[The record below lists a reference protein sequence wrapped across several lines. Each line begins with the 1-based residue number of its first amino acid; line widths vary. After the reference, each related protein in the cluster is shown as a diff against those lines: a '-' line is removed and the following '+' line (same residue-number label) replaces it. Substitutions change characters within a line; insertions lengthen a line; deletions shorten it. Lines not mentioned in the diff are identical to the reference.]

1 MEKKPVLA
9 WTIKSNKIF
18 SLYKDKFY
26 NLIID
31 NDEVITNKNK

>member
-1 MEKKPVLA
+1 MKKKPVLA
-9 WTIKSNKIF
+9 WTIKNDKNF

-31 NDEVITNKNK
+31 NDEFIN